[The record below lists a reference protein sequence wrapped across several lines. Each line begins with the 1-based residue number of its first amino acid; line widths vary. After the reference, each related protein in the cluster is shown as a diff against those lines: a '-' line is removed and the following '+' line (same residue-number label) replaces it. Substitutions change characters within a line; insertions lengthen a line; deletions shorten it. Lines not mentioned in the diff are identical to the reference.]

1 MGDGAGGP
9 AGADRYRSGSL
20 MRLGFIGSGNMASA
34 LARGI
39 GEPVLCYD
47 PVAARARSLAEEL
60 GGEAVPDAPTLAERA
75 DVVVLGHKP
84 GQLLEAAG
92 EAGAARAVVSLL
104 GGVSLAELR
113 EAYPDR
119 PVVRLMPNTPAGVG
133 KGVVAVA
140 VEAGATP
147 SPEEDAV
154 RAELLELLRRCAVV
168 VELPEAQMAAATAV
182 FGVLPAYV
190 ALLTEA
196 TVDAAVRH
204 GFAPDLAGR
213 MVAAGIEGSAA
224 LLRAQDHDTL
234 AVRRAVTSPGG
245 STARGLRALDRG
257 GLREAVQDAF
267 DAVVDA
273 A

>member
-1 MGDGAGGP
+1 
-9 AGADRYRSGSL
+9 
-20 MRLGFIGSGNMASA
+20 MASA

-39 GEPVLCYD
+39 GEPVLCFD
-47 PVAARARSLAEEL
+47 PVEGRARALADEL
-60 GGEAVPDAPTLAERA
+60 GGEAVADARALAA
-75 DVVVLGHKP
+75 QSDVVVLGHKP
-84 GQLLEAAG
+84 GQLQDAAREAAG
-92 EAGAARAVVSLL
+92 ARAVVSIL
-104 GGVSLAELR
+104 GGVSLAALR

-119 PVVRLMPNTPAGVG
+119 PVVRLMPNTPAGIG

-140 VEAGATP
+140 IEAREPGVAAP
-147 SPEEDAV
+147 AGEDEV
-154 RAELLELLRRCAVV
+154 RAELLGLLARCSTV
-168 VELPEAQMAAATAV
+168 VELPEALMAGATAI

-190 ALLTEA
+190 SLFAEA

-204 GFAPDLAGR
+204 GFTPDAAGR

-224 LLRAQDHDTL
+224 LLRDQGHDTL
-234 AVRRAVTSPGG
+234 AVRRGVTSPGG

-267 DAVVDA
+267 DDVVDA

>member
-1 MGDGAGGP
+1 
-9 AGADRYRSGSL
+9 
-20 MRLGFIGSGNMASA
+20 MASA

-47 PVAARARSLAEEL
+47 PVAERARALAEET
-60 GGEAVPDAPTLAERA
+60 GGEAVPDGRTLAERA

-84 GQLLEAAG
+84 GQLEDAAR
-92 EAGAARAVVSLL
+92 EAGAAKAVVSIL
-104 GGVSLAELR
+104 GGVGTEALR
-113 EAYPDR
+113 AAYPGR

-133 KGVVAVA
+133 KGVIAVA
-140 VEAGATP
+140 VEPGGVPAD
-147 SPEEDAV
+147 EREV
-154 RAELLELLRRCAVV
+154 REGVLALLCRCAEV

-190 ALLTEA
+190 SLFAEA

-204 GFAPDLAGR
+204 GMSPQDAGR

-224 LLRAQDHDTL
+224 LLAAQGHDTL
-234 AVRRAVTSPGG
+234 AVRRGVTSPGG

-273 A
+273 S

>member
-1 MGDGAGGP
+1 
-9 AGADRYRSGSL
+9 
-20 MRLGFIGSGNMASA
+20 MRLGYLGSGNMASA

-39 GEPVLCYD
+39 GEPALCFD
-47 PVAARARSLAEEL
+47 PVADRAQALASEL
-60 GGEAVPDAPTLAERA
+60 GGEAVAGAAALAEQA

-84 GQLLEAAG
+84 GQLAAAAR
-92 EAGAARAVVSLL
+92 EAGAAKAVVSIL
-104 GGVSLAELR
+104 GGVPIADLR
-113 EAYPDR
+113 AAYPGR

-140 VEAGATP
+140 IEALEPGESA
-147 SPEEDAV
+147 PEGEAAI
-154 RAELLELLRRCAVV
+154 RAELVDLLRRCATV
-168 VELPEAQMAAATAV
+168 VELPEAQMAGATAV

-190 ALLTEA
+190 SLFAEA

-204 GFAPDLAGR
+204 GMTPADAGR

-234 AVRRAVTSPGG
+234 AVRRGVTSPGG

-267 DAVVDA
+267 DAVVDVA
-273 A
+273 

>member
-1 MGDGAGGP
+1 
-9 AGADRYRSGSL
+9 
-20 MRLGFIGSGNMASA
+20 MASA

-39 GEPVLCYD
+39 GEPALCFD
-47 PVAARARSLAEEL
+47 PVPGRAEALAAAT
-60 GGEAVPDAPTLAERA
+60 GGEAVPDARTLAERA

-84 GQLLEAAG
+84 GQLQDAARDAAG
-92 EAGAARAVVSLL
+92 ARAVVSIL
-104 GGVSLAELR
+104 GGVPLADLR
-113 EAYPDR
+113 AAYPDR

-147 SPEEDAV
+147 SEDEAGI
-154 RAELLELLRRCAVV
+154 RAELLDLLRRCATV

-190 ALLTEA
+190 SLFAEA

-204 GFAPDLAGR
+204 GMAPGDAGR
-213 MVAAGIEGSAA
+213 MVAAGIEGAAA
-224 LLRAQDHDTL
+224 LLREQDHDTL
-234 AVRRAVTSPGG
+234 AVRRGVTSPGG

-257 GLREAVQDAF
+257 GFREAVQDAF
-267 DAVVDA
+267 DAVVDVS
-273 A
+273 

>member
-1 MGDGAGGP
+1 
-9 AGADRYRSGSL
+9 
-20 MRLGFIGSGNMASA
+20 MRLGFLGSGNMASA

-39 GEPVLCYD
+39 GEPALCFD
-47 PVAARARSLAEEL
+47 PVADRAVALAAEL
-60 GGEAVPDAPTLAERA
+60 GGEAVPDAATLAERA

-84 GQLLEAAG
+84 GQLTAAARDAAG
-92 EAGAARAVVSLL
+92 ARAVASIL
-104 GGVSLAELR
+104 GGVSVADLR
-113 EAYPDR
+113 AAYPDR

-140 VEAGATP
+140 VEAGAAPGADETALR
-147 SPEEDAV
+147 D
-154 RAELLELLRRCAVV
+154 ELLGLLRRCATV
-168 VELPEAQMAAATAV
+168 VELPEAQMAGATAV

-190 ALLTEA
+190 SLFAEA

-204 GFAPDLAGR
+204 GMTPGDAGR

-234 AVRRAVTSPGG
+234 AVRRGVTSPGG

-267 DAVVDA
+267 DAVVDVS
-273 A
+273 